1 MTAEKVN
8 DFLKRIDDSIAEDNS
23 FEKINSLFDE
33 VSLLLKK
40 LEVEDESSY
49 IEAKH
54 QYHTKR
60 SSCLKFFG
68 KIEEAKQEETLA
80 VRYGSKLV
88 KPNPTNTSI
97 PSSKQENEDELTLPI
112 LSDAKTVVQV
122 CFKDFQEH
130 RLLSDP
136 TLRPTVN
143 ELKTLL
149 NEYLSH
155 NEIHLFEQF
164 DSLERLQLRMIRVT
178 KLFQDEIILNN
189 KTNDN
194 TEQSLTSDEIN
205 SEDPVTE
212 VLFLLVSLQKSIDN
226 CLNAYR
232 RSFFRFLLMHKGSL
246 REILFSNIPLTQER
260 IRSHARKLLKIFH
273 PDKTTNETEK
283 NDFREIFH
291 CIISCKD
298 DLLNELTQNGTICD
312 KELIRRYT
320 AEGQKLWEIARDYSR
335 ARNNNW
341 KDCVHLKEDQL
352 KNRTE
357 AELRK
362 LQKTY
367 SLLAY
372 EQYRAAALALAM
384 KGSAEDRSELRRMM
398 AITLYTSEEY
408 LQAQMYT
415 IAAMHIL
422 LNGTGS
428 PEITSKIVDLQK
440 LLARIQNI
448 HRQPTTTS
456 NTKLPSSTQAVS
468 LTNQQLSSVA
478 LRAQVRNELRSV
490 VLQQCLLRGEEK
502 QIETSQ
508 ELILAA
514 KTKVMQYE
522 ALTVAMC
529 GATTLAGMATGA
541 QFYQT
546 ISAGILLGS
555 TVGPVGV
562 LLGITGGLIIVA
574 GGALL
579 TKKSFDIARNLSE
592 EPAIRNILNERLPKA
607 MEYCTQQMYSE
618 FLRLLASPYW
628 ENLYLLRIEVHGD
641 AVEIKIDPQHII
653 KELLKHEFRP
663 DGIAYLLIL
672 IGEALLNKPKLLA
685 PESKNENASL
695 RQPTQSTFNELAS
708 NLFRDVFQKSS
719 QLQDKAKQLDAEV
732 QQKHLGNLT
741 LNKFQYFWRS
751 VVSSKYS
758 SYVYSI
764 PEEYFNDALKTPFIT
779 RLDEL
784 ADIARLNYA
793 IVQIIIGGVDNLD
806 ESQETILE
814 IKRKKIVTEN
824 NQFFQVSQLTMQAI
838 DDLIMAFGLTPKPL
852 VDQNL
857 LALENK
863 FLYENIHMMM
873 DGNVA
878 INCENVKSVSNAS
891 QVLEAFGELCD
902 MKIILSQ
909 REFTDKVLDL
919 YTKSG
924 DEALRTSIEHMMIS
938 DDIPN
943 QDIIDWFEKYPDRQ
957 EWVLCD
963 KHLPILSYLFNT
975 EIRICSIE
983 INSIYG
989 RVFVEQRNV
998 NTNQPILSFHSSIFV
1013 VLDDKQKI
1021 ICLFK
1026 ICELKLNYLFDQLRL
1041 SRDMPSEIRIYH
1053 QIALHYRLKAE
1064 HYEHIHRLKA
1074 LPMWNNA
1081 KDNYLNIIQLDPND
1095 LFASLGY
1102 GRCLI
1107 MLSKWKKAME
1117 FLRETLKLHEDS
1129 NEAWFLLG
1137 LAYRK
1142 LRIYDE
1148 AKYAI
1153 QQSLRKLP
1161 DYKDAASELRIIQS
1175 LQSEKIHDRLN
1186 VYDRMTTRVHRDEN
1200 CSDFNILSID
1210 GGGIRGLLPAIWL
1223 AEIERRTNRS
1233 SASMFHMMAG
1243 TSTGAI
1249 IAAGLSTPNRDNVC
1263 TPRYK
1268 AADIVKLYVDHSNE
1282 VFQKQSGRLYHVR
1295 RYFSQEAKYVD
1306 DGRQKLFG
1314 RYFDH
1319 TLLSQVL
1326 TELVIPA
1333 VKNDT
1338 KLTHLFNRYDC
1349 RYNHAQDYELQDIL
1363 MCTSAAPTYFPSY
1376 KMDNCSY
1383 IDGGV
1388 QMNNPAM
1395 GAYDEAIRYGKS
1407 KDKIFILSLGTGDY
1421 VPNPLHPNASRHLL
1435 FYAMHSQQI
1444 LNIVFDGPQY
1454 NMDVHMLSVLN
1465 KEKYQRW
1472 QLWFEEPIELDAK
1485 DELSIEVLFDSARAY
1500 FEEMEE
1506 YDNDKRL
1513 GLLLDRLKG
1522 DAH

>member
-1 MTAEKVN
+1 
-8 DFLKRIDDSIAEDNS
+8 
-23 FEKINSLFDE
+23 
-33 VSLLLKK
+33 
-40 LEVEDESSY
+40 
-49 IEAKH
+49 
-54 QYHTKR
+54 
-60 SSCLKFFG
+60 
-68 KIEEAKQEETLA
+68 
-80 VRYGSKLV
+80 
-88 KPNPTNTSI
+88 
-97 PSSKQENEDELTLPI
+97 
-112 LSDAKTVVQV
+112 
-122 CFKDFQEH
+122 
-130 RLLSDP
+130 
-136 TLRPTVN
+136 
-143 ELKTLL
+143 
-149 NEYLSH
+149 
-155 NEIHLFEQF
+155 
-164 DSLERLQLRMIRVT
+164 
-178 KLFQDEIILNN
+178 
-189 KTNDN
+189 
-194 TEQSLTSDEIN
+194 
-205 SEDPVTE
+205 
-212 VLFLLVSLQKSIDN
+212 
-226 CLNAYR
+226 
-232 RSFFRFLLMHKGSL
+232 
-246 REILFSNIPLTQER
+246 
-260 IRSHARKLLKIFH
+260 
-273 PDKTTNETEK
+273 
-283 NDFREIFH
+283 
-291 CIISCKD
+291 
-298 DLLNELTQNGTICD
+298 
-312 KELIRRYT
+312 
-320 AEGQKLWEIARDYSR
+320 
-335 ARNNNW
+335 
-341 KDCVHLKEDQL
+341 
-352 KNRTE
+352 
-357 AELRK
+357 
-362 LQKTY
+362 
-367 SLLAY
+367 
-372 EQYRAAALALAM
+372 
-384 KGSAEDRSELRRMM
+384 
-398 AITLYTSEEY
+398 
-408 LQAQMYT
+408 
-415 IAAMHIL
+415 
-422 LNGTGS
+422 
-428 PEITSKIVDLQK
+428 
-440 LLARIQNI
+440 
-448 HRQPTTTS
+448 
-456 NTKLPSSTQAVS
+456 
-468 LTNQQLSSVA
+468 
-478 LRAQVRNELRSV
+478 
-490 VLQQCLLRGEEK
+490 
-502 QIETSQ
+502 
-508 ELILAA
+508 
-514 KTKVMQYE
+514 
-522 ALTVAMC
+522 
-529 GATTLAGMATGA
+529 
-541 QFYQT
+541 
-546 ISAGILLGS
+546 
-555 TVGPVGV
+555 
-562 LLGITGGLIIVA
+562 
-574 GGALL
+574 
-579 TKKSFDIARNLSE
+579 
-592 EPAIRNILNERLPKA
+592 
-607 MEYCTQQMYSE
+607 
-618 FLRLLASPYW
+618 
-628 ENLYLLRIEVHGD
+628 
-641 AVEIKIDPQHII
+641 
-653 KELLKHEFRP
+653 
-663 DGIAYLLIL
+663 
-672 IGEALLNKPKLLA
+672 
-685 PESKNENASL
+685 
-695 RQPTQSTFNELAS
+695 
-708 NLFRDVFQKSS
+708 
-719 QLQDKAKQLDAEV
+719 
-732 QQKHLGNLT
+732 
-741 LNKFQYFWRS
+741 
-751 VVSSKYS
+751 
-758 SYVYSI
+758 
-764 PEEYFNDALKTPFIT
+764 
-779 RLDEL
+779 
-784 ADIARLNYA
+784 
-793 IVQIIIGGVDNLD
+793 
-806 ESQETILE
+806 
-814 IKRKKIVTEN
+814 
-824 NQFFQVSQLTMQAI
+824 
-838 DDLIMAFGLTPKPL
+838 
-852 VDQNL
+852 
-857 LALENK
+857 
-863 FLYENIHMMM
+863 M